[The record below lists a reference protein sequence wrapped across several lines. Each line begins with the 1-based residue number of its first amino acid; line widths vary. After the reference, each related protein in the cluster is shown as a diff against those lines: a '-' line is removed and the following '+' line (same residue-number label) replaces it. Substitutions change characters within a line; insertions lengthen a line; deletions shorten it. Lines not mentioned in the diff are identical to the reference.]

1 MFLVRIKRNTG
12 IPGSLGS
19 IKIHVDDEQVAT
31 IKQNQNIEVE
41 LPTAEAKI
49 AVSQAGGWSKDKE
62 LTQLKSSLDTI
73 QKTSHELISNIEKE
87 LLLLQRNRENNL
99 KISLYDGEIDIDRI
113 KEDNIEKPGLVK
125 KIEEVKERA
134 KGINRNIEPKP
145 EIAKEIE
152 R

>member
-49 AVSQAGGWSKDKE
+49 AVSQAGTRSNELVVKE
-62 LTQLKSSLDTI
+62 GQVVEITASLSYHI
-73 QKTSHELISNIEKE
+73 YLIAFVIGMFFVG
-87 LLLLQRNRENNL
+87 LLLPDEYRLIGYAILIIMPFVIN
-99 KISLYDGEIDIDRI
+99 YF
-113 KEDNIEKPGLVK
+113 IEGYKLRVVYPWTILFNEF
-125 KIEEVKERA
+125 I
-134 KGINRNIEPKP
+134 
-145 EIAKEIE
+145 
-152 R
+152 